1 MRIQISDHFTVG
13 KLLRFVFPS
22 IIMMIFTS
30 IYGVVDGFFVS
41 NYVGKTPFA
50 AVNLIMPLLMAVGAI
65 GFMLGS
71 GGSALV
77 AKTCGEGDAKRANR
91 YFSMV
96 IYAAVIIGFA
106 AALVC
111 FFLIRPIASMMGA
124 RGEMLEYCVLY
135 ARILIFTL
143 PMFMLQNMFQSFFIT
158 AEKPHLGL
166 YVILAA
172 GVANMVLD
180 FLFIVVFHWGLA
192 GAAVATG
199 IGETIGGVVPL
210 IYFARPN
217 TSRLKLVRTK
227 LEWHPLWR
235 SCSNGASEMMTN
247 LSMSIVNTLYNLQ
260 LMRFA
265 GEDGV
270 AAYGV
275 IMYVNFIFIAIYM
288 GYSIGSAPIVG
299 YHYGAKHHE
308 ELQGLLRR
316 SIGILSV
323 GALLLTAAGELL
335 ASLLAN
341 IFVSYDAGLL
351 EMTRQGFR
359 IYSLSYL
366 ICGFSIFGSAFFT
379 ALNNGLV
386 SAVISFARTLVFQI
400 ICVLVL
406 PLFLELN
413 GVWSSIIVAEFL
425 GMVVTVVLLI
435 ANRKK
440 YHYFRSRG

>member
-1 MRIQISDHFTVG
+1 
-13 KLLRFVFPS
+13 
-22 IIMMIFTS
+22 MI
-30 IYGVVDGFFVS
+30 
-41 NYVGKTPFA
+41 
-50 AVNLIMPLLMAVGAI
+50 
-65 GFMLGS
+65 
-71 GGSALV
+71 
-77 AKTCGEGDAKRANR
+77 
-91 YFSMV
+91 
-96 IYAAVIIGFA
+96 IYAAVLIGFA
-106 AALVC
+106 AAAVC
-111 FFLIRPIASMMGA
+111 FCFIRPIASLMGA
-124 RGEMLEYCVLY
+124 EGEMLRYCVLY
-135 ARILIFTL
+135 ARILICTL
-143 PMFMLQNMFQSFFIT
+143 PLFMLQNMFQSFFIT

-172 GVANMVLD
+172 GVTNMVLD
-180 FLFIVVFHWGLA
+180 FLFIAVFRWGLA
-192 GAAVATG
+192 GAAVATA
-199 IGETIGGVVPL
+199 IGEAIGGIVPL

-217 TSRLKLVRTK
+217 NSRLKLVRTK

-247 LSMSIVNTLYNLQ
+247 LSMSVVNTLYNLQ
-260 LMRFA
+260 LMRFS

-275 IMYVNFIFIAIYM
+275 IMYVNFIFVAIYM

-316 SIGILSV
+316 SLGILAV

-335 ASLLAN
+335 ASPLAH

-351 EMTRQGFR
+351 EMTCRGFR

-366 ICGFSIFGSAFFT
+366 LCGFSIFGSAFFT
-379 ALNNGLV
+379 ALNNGLI

-400 ICVLVL
+400 VCVLVL
-406 PLFLELN
+406 PIFWELD
-413 GVWSSIIVAEFL
+413 GVWSSIIVAETL
-425 GMVVTVVLLI
+425 GVLVTVTLLI